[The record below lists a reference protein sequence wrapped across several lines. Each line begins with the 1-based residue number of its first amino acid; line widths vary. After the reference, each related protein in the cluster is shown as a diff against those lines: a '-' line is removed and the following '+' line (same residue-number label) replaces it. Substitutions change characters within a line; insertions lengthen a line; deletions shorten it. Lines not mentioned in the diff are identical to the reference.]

1 MLLEKKTVSLEDIEA
16 QEVLELPDRQ
26 MMATQRGLVN
36 VDIDLTNVD
45 ILSNNNVNLQVLTA
59 NSPVRF

>member
-1 MLLEKKTVSLEDIEA
+1 MLMEKKMVSLEDIEA

-45 ILSNNNVNLQVLTA
+45 VLSNNNVNLQVLTA

>member
-1 MLLEKKTVSLEDIEA
+1 MLTEKKMVSLEDIEA

-45 ILSNNNVNLQVLTA
+45 VLSNNNVNLQVLTA